1 MSFDPQQRFVHLAED
16 GRATELPGG
25 DAFWSLPAA
34 EMAAY
39 DTGWLVIEF
48 ECSEDWP
55 NWERHPE
62 GDEYVY
68 LLSGAVQLL
77 LEQPSGLQTLE
88 LKGRGA
94 VLVPRGI
101 WHTARVS
108 APSRLLHIT
117 RGLGSEHRPVHA
129 EAVSR
134 PGG

>member
-1 MSFDPQQRFVHLAED
+1 MPFDPQQRYVHLAED

-34 EMAAY
+34 QMEAF
-39 DTGWLVIEF
+39 DLGWLVTEF

-68 LLSGAVQLL
+68 LLTGSVQLL
-77 LEQPSGLQTLE
+77 LELPDGLQTFSLE
-88 LKGRGA
+88 GRAA
-94 VLVPRGI
+94 VLVPRGV

-108 APSRLLHIT
+108 SPSRLLHIT
-117 RGLGSEHRPVHA
+117 RGRGSEHRPVRA
-129 EAVSR
+129 DAALTMAS
-134 PGG
+134 